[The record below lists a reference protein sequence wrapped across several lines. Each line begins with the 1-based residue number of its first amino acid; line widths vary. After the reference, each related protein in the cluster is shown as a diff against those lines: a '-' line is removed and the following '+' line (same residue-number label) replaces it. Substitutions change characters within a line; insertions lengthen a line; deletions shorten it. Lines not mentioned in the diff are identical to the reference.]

1 MRNRITEALAVAAL
15 GWGLAPDAA
24 LALDGTDALNP
35 STIESYLGNKCYIQ
49 RIAIEAAGKLVAGV
63 LIEDKSVGEEFYAG
77 ASRYKGGGVPL
88 SEAPITKE
96 KIEEC
101 LGVSA
106 GSVEYLV
113 QDGADKDTSLEDDLI
128 GFGFVLNE
136 TAGEF
141 VAGTFYKFTIG
152 KGSLTPPPP
161 SAGNNSAPSTTSA
174 QQSLSSTLGWWGRY
188 MSQARSRFA
197 SSRRQQGGDG
207 ARIGSR
213 NYVPFDIDGTFTA
226 QDGVAGT
233 QGSFFEQIGTF
244 DGSFSRLVSGDFNV
258 QLDSTTGASTATGSG
273 RVAWERMASDDTMLG
288 VFLGGELAHS
298 SLGDDIIGKRN
309 SYGLSAGGYAVTTL
323 RESLFI
329 DGFVSVGMGRN
340 DLEMTIDDAAFGS
353 DYTTRTIAIGGSL
366 TGVIERE
373 GYEIQPELAVSY
385 GKSFIG
391 DLNFTDAD
399 GTAMDDMSVDAT
411 TVSMANVLLRPE
423 FRVPLDGLST
433 ADSSALFTFAP
444 RAICERTTTATT
456 TQNCGAGA
464 EIGLSSNS
472 EDGLSSANIRFVMDR
487 VGNSNRSNV
496 VFNVE
501 HRF

>member
-1 MRNRITEALAVAAL
+1 M
-15 GWGLAPDAA
+15 G
-24 LALDGTDALNP
+24 
-35 STIESYLGNKCYIQ
+35 
-49 RIAIEAAGKLVAGV
+49 
-63 LIEDKSVGEEFYAG
+63 
-77 ASRYKGGGVPL
+77 
-88 SEAPITKE
+88 
-96 KIEEC
+96 
-101 LGVSA
+101 
-106 GSVEYLV
+106 
-113 QDGADKDTSLEDDLI
+113 
-128 GFGFVLNE
+128 
-136 TAGEF
+136 
-141 VAGTFYKFTIG
+141 
-152 KGSLTPPPP
+152 
-161 SAGNNSAPSTTSA
+161 
-174 QQSLSSTLGWWGRY
+174 
-188 MSQARSRFA
+188 QARSRFA
-197 SSRRQQGGDG
+197 SSRRQRGGDG
-207 ARIGSR
+207 AGIASR
-213 NYVPFDIDGTFTA
+213 NHVPFDIDGTFTV
-226 QDGVAGT
+226 QGGVAST

-244 DGSFSRLVSGDFNV
+244 DGSFRRLVSGDFNV

-298 SLGDDIIGKRN
+298 SLGDDIIGERN

-340 DLEMTIDDAAFGS
+340 DLEMTIDDAAFAS

-423 FRVPLDGLST
+423 FRVPLDGLAT

-444 RAICERTTTATT
+444 RAICERTVSSITTED
-456 TQNCGAGA
+456 CGAGA
-464 EIGLSSNS
+464 EMGLTSSS
-472 EDGLSSANIRFVMDR
+472 KDGLTSANFRIAMDR
-487 VGNSNRSNV
+487 VGNSERAS
-496 VFNVE
+496 FGLGLE
-501 HRF
+501 HQF